1 MEISYATPNLGR
13 VFLVCLY
20 SCVSCRCS
28 ALPGAPENEDQDDEE
43 HEDEDNADQEHE
55 DLDDE
60 AAMALEELE
69 IEAAHEEAQDVCFC
83 FSSPLRRRTQLLTC
97 CYCCCFCCCVCCCCC
112 FVDSIVNL

>member
-1 MEISYATPNLGR
+1 MPASTTVSLHSSVEISYATPNLGR

-55 DLDDE
+55 EEHENEDE
-60 AAMALEELE
+60 HSFLHVATAVASAVVSVAAAVSLIAL
-69 IEAAHEEAQDVCFC
+69 
-83 FSSPLRRRTQLLTC
+83 
-97 CYCCCFCCCVCCCCC
+97 
-112 FVDSIVNL
+112 

>member
-83 FSSPLRRRTQLLTC
+83 FSSPLKIVLWLRGEAN
-97 CYCCCFCCCVCCCCC
+97 FCARW
-112 FVDSIVNL
+112 FGRQRFLP